1 MIIGAD
7 IPCHG
12 HEELV
17 RALLSLIAGK
27 PDARLYLTGKRHRK
41 EGFLL
46 TNYCEAL
53 QILHRVTYLPYY
65 DKLLH
70 FPLLK
75 RDCDLWVDKH
85 TTLAELNAAFWGEQ
99 PKHVKH
105 VLFFTAFH
113 PFKAE
118 GNSVAM
124 RFWIDRFKLLGY
136 AVHLVWYMYDRN
148 DVTEQMRRDAQTVF
162 EHYVEIPVESLLTGM
177 NNNGLDVHTDDWC
190 GPEVIETIQALAEKW
205 SYDTC
210 FVNYTFFSAVF
221 DACKPYSEKIL
232 FTHDSF
238 TFRNK
243 RMLEQGYKESGWM
256 SLTEEGERLAC
267 SRADKIICLQE
278 EEGKYFAGISS
289 PDKIYTIAPLPPVRT
304 LADRPD
310 VRLPL
315 TVGYIGS
322 HNYVNEYNLVELLE
336 HIAADEFLRQ
346 NLQFAIAGGVSE
358 HLGEFASPKLLQQV
372 QLRLLGRVDSLEAFY
387 ASCAIICNPERGGTG
402 IKIKSLEALSYG
414 AALLCTRAGAVG
426 LGSSSP
432 YHNLISI
439 ADMPQAFH
447 ALCADPGQIARLQ
460 SDSVEIFQKLQQNLD
475 TEVSMLLSPKKP
487 YRSTPYIDKHASDYH
502 FDVFSNIYSKL
513 DIQDKTVVEI
523 GSDQYLA
530 MAHLFAVNGAKKV
543 IACNFSAWCVTDEAP
558 ENLQNVVRDFVD
570 LDLEPHSIDIIF
582 GIALLEHIPCFS
594 KLIEKIKLLLKP
606 GGYFYLQGEPLW
618 TAPLGHHL
626 YLLEKGTYNPIYSFN
641 GKNPVPDWSHL
652 VLGPKEMEKVLAET
666 VSDPALRQEIVAD
679 IYDNTSHIG
688 SNKIAPSE
696 IMAMFRKDFYVEA
709 DYSISGS
716 PENMYYQQA
725 RENFSEADLRCS
737 GITMFGRAKKF
748 IPKGTEEKRISVI
761 IPCYNVEEYL
771 AECVASVLAQTYQ
784 NIEIIL
790 VNDAS
795 LDSTDEIIERYAV
808 LDSRVIPL
816 RHSANLG
823 LGPARNTGVEAATG
837 DYLFF
842 LDSDDYLN
850 GSDALATLALLM
862 EEKRCPVVIGSCQR
876 LLLSGQLEDFDT
888 VQSSIWKGKQD
899 SLYDGKDACY
909 GAFLLPGS
917 KQAPLRTW
925 GTLFDAGFYKGSGI
939 TFPVGRHEDLPV
951 IPFLY
956 AMAPSVW
963 YSSHKTVVYRER
975 AGSLSNAVWDIIASA
990 DIAPMWAF
998 TRENIYKTGVEERKT
1013 EIALRFLEHALYR
1026 LGANGI
1032 HRNAVDALFSGAH
1045 FIAKDAT
1052 STVDQGY
1059 FNYIYSIIRQLY
1071 ELDELSGGSTTRFQK
1086 IIKNFSQI
1094 NMLRFYQNEE
1104 QTQTL
1109 PASLAG
1115 RLITDE
1121 NLILE
1126 TVMESFTSHA
1136 SDTTKNFP
1144 AMLTD
1149 GDRAVYFYYGRN
1161 HTFQGEIIDAG
1172 CFLGGTTQALLDG
1185 LAANPSPKG
1194 LTVPIRVFDMFAID
1208 DGYIREWLEKI
1219 YDKKIPATE
1228 KSFRPYFDAHFTAQ
1242 AARLD
1247 VHEGN
1252 IISIGYPTQK
1262 PIEFLGL
1269 DCCKTLSVM
1278 DSMLRNFFPFLIPNV
1293 SIVVHQDYIHPFH
1306 PYIHI
1311 SMELLRDYFEP
1322 ILEIDGGGSYVWK
1335 CIKKIT
1341 PQVIEGHFGIHP
1353 VVSFEESSWY
1363 TDARRNAILL
1373 QKKQREMIY
1382 PMNNMILG
1390 FTLAAYYKDIDNEE
1404 KFRQTA
1410 REVRKIYPDLYIPD
1424 FLKTYM
1430 GVE

>member
-7 IPCHG
+7 IPCCG
-12 HEELV
+12 YETLI
-17 RALLSLIAGK
+17 RALLGLIADK
-27 PDARLYLTGKRHRK
+27 PDVRLYLTGKRHRK
-41 EGFLL
+41 EGFQL

-53 QILHRVTYLPYY
+53 QILPRVTYLPYY

-85 TTLAELNAAFWGEQ
+85 TTLAELNSAFWGEQ
-99 PKHVKH
+99 PKR

-136 AVHLVWYMYDRN
+136 VVHLVWYMYDRN
-148 DVTEQMRRDAQTVF
+148 DVTEQMRRDAQTAF
-162 EHYVEIPVESLLTGM
+162 EHYVEIPVESLLTGI
-177 NNNGLDVHTDDWC
+177 NSNGLDVHTDDWC
-190 GPEVIETIQALAEKW
+190 GPEVIETIRALTEEW
-205 SYDTC
+205 SYDIC

-238 TFRNK
+238 AFRNK

-267 SRADKIICLQE
+267 SRAGKIICLQE

-289 PDKIYTIAPLPPVRT
+289 PDKIYIIAPLPPVRT
-304 LADRPD
+304 LAARPD
-310 VRLPL
+310 VHLPL

-336 HIAADEFLRQ
+336 HIAADDFLRE
-346 NLQFAIAGGVSE
+346 NLQFVIAGGASE
-358 HLGEFASPKLLQQV
+358 HLSEFASPKLLQRV
-372 QLRLLGRVDSLEAFY
+372 RLRLLGRVDSLETFY

-432 YHNLISI
+432 YHNLMSI

-447 ALCADPGQIARLQ
+447 ALCADPGRIARLR
-460 SDSVEIFQKLQQNLD
+460 SDSVEIFKKLQQNLN
-475 TEVSMLLSPKKP
+475 TEVNMLLSPPKK
-487 YRSTPYIDKHASDYH
+487 YRTTPYIDKHARDYH
-502 FDVFSNIYSKL
+502 FDAFSNIYSKL
-513 DIQDKTVVEI
+513 NIQDKTVMEI
-523 GSDQYLA
+523 GSDHFLA
-530 MAHLFAVNGAKKV
+530 MARLFAANGAKKV
-543 IACNFSAWCVTDEAP
+543 ITCNFSSWSVTDEAP
-558 ENLQNVVRDFVD
+558 KNLQNVVGRFED
-570 LDLEPHSIDIIF
+570 LNLEPQSVDIIF

-594 KLIEKIKLLLKP
+594 EFIAKIKLLLKTD
-606 GGYFYLQGEPLW
+606 GYFYLQGEPLW

-626 YLLEKGTYNPIYSFN
+626 YLLEKGTYNPRYSFD

-652 VLGPKEMEKVLAET
+652 VLKPEEMEKALAET
-666 VSDPALRQEIVAD
+666 VNNPAIHQEIVAN
-679 IYDNTSHIG
+679 IYDNTPYIG

-696 IMAMFRKDFYVEA
+696 MLAMFRKDFYVEV
-709 DYSISGS
+709 DYSISKN
-716 PENMYYQQA
+716 PENIYYQQA
-725 RENFSEADLRCS
+725 RKNFSEADLRCS
-737 GITMFGRAKKF
+737 GITIIGRAKKF
-748 IPKGTEEKRISVI
+748 IPKGVEGKRISVI
-761 IPCYNVEEYL
+761 IPCYNVEKYL
-771 AECVASVLAQTYQ
+771 TECIESVLAQTYQ
-784 NIEIIL
+784 NLEIIL

-795 LDSTDEIIERYAV
+795 LDSTSEVIERYAV
-808 LDSRVIPL
+808 QDSRVIPL
-816 RHSANLG
+816 HHSANLG
-823 LGPARNTGVEAATG
+823 LGPARNTGVAAATG

-850 GSDALATLALLM
+850 GPDALATLALLTA
-862 EEKRCPVVIGSCQR
+862 EKHCPVVIGSCQR
-876 LLLSGQLEDFDT
+876 LLLSGQLENFDA
-888 VQSSIWKGKQD
+888 VQSTIWKGKQD

-917 KQAPLRTW
+917 QQVPLRAW
-925 GTLFDAGFYKGSGI
+925 GTLFDAGFYKETGI
-939 TFPVGRHEDLPV
+939 IFPVGRHEDLPV
-951 IPFLY
+951 VPFLY
-956 AMAPSVW
+956 ALAPSVW
-963 YSSHKTVVYRER
+963 YSSHKAVVYRER
-975 AGSLSNAVWDIIASA
+975 ADSLSNAVWDIAASA

-998 TRENIYKTGVEERKT
+998 TQENIYKAGVEERKT
-1013 EIALRFLEHALYR
+1013 EIALRFLEHALYKI
-1026 LGANGI
+1026 GTNSI
-1032 HRNAVDALFSGAH
+1032 HHSAVNALFCGAYS
-1045 FIAKDAT
+1045 IAKDAT
-1052 STVDQGY
+1052 TTVDQKY
-1059 FNYIYSIIRQLY
+1059 FNYIYSIVRQLY
-1071 ELDELSGGSTTRFQK
+1071 ELDELSTGSTTRFQK

-1094 NMLRFYQNEE
+1094 NMFRFYQNEE

-1109 PASLAG
+1109 PVSLAG
-1115 RLITDE
+1115 RLIKDE
-1121 NLILE
+1121 NPFLK
-1126 TVMESFTSHA
+1126 TVMEEFTSRA

-1185 LAANPSPKG
+1185 LAANPSSKG
-1194 LTVPIRVFDMFAID
+1194 LRVPIRVFDLFAID
-1208 DGYIREWLEKI
+1208 DNYIREWLEKI
-1219 YDKKIPATE
+1219 YHKKIPATE
-1228 KSFRPYFDAHFTAQ
+1228 KSFRSYFDTHFTAQ
-1242 AARLD
+1242 IARLD

-1252 IISIGYPTQK
+1252 IINIGYPTQK

-1269 DCCKTLSVM
+1269 DCCKTLPVM
-1278 DSMLRNFFPFLIPNV
+1278 DSILRNFFPFLIPNV
-1293 SIVVHQDYIHPFH
+1293 SIVVHQDYIHPYH

-1335 CIKKIT
+1335 CLKKIT
-1341 PQVIEGHFGIHP
+1341 PQVIEEHFGIQS
-1353 VVSFEESSWY
+1353 VTSFEEPSWY
-1363 TDARRNAILL
+1363 TDVRSNAVLL

-1382 PMNNMILG
+1382 PMNKMILG
-1390 FTLAAYYKDIDNEE
+1390 FTLAVYYKNLGDE
-1404 KFRQTA
+1404 KKAYQTA
-1410 REVRKIYPDLYIPD
+1410 REVRKIYPDLYMSD
-1424 FLKTYM
+1424 FLKAYM